1 MERELNGPCSSAP
14 EWVSDWMSN
23 SQAANDPRSARTM
36 PELLRAVA
44 RAYGDAPAVTLSAET
59 IPDDAL
65 SFAELEARSAQLAR
79 GLIARGA
86 GKGTR
91 IGYIYGNSPSFALM
105 FAAISRIG
113 AIAIPISTLVK
124 GNELVRILRQSDVAG
139 LIVQRTL
146 LGKDYVERVGE
157 ALALNGET
165 GPGLMLPQA
174 PYLRWIVSTG
184 ADLPPAIQPLEW
196 LTGAAETVSED
207 LLRAV
212 EAEVHPTDQVI
223 EIYTSGSMALPKG
236 VKHDHGPL
244 VYRAQY
250 LAAMLGLE
258 PGAENPVPLPM
269 FWVGGLMM
277 YLLPDLVAGATTACT
292 EGTSTSNRFSMGSV
306 LAKEDMAA
314 INQKPPYWGLGM
326 SETLGPYSWGD
337 EQRAEGRLLCAPMD
351 HFADRYEVRIADE
364 NNQPVGDGEIGE
376 LQIRGYPVTTGLHK
390 IERDAYFTPDGYFRT
405 GDMCEVEGSRIHF
418 VGRDGDMIKTSS
430 SNVSPAEVEMELMEL
445 PGIHVAYVLG
455 LPDEQRGQMVAAAV
469 VPRENVE
476 LDFAGIEAALKQRMS
491 GYKVPKAYA
500 EFRHEEIPM
509 LPSNKVA
516 RRVLAEMLAERLGR
530 GAA

>member
-1 MERELNGPCSSAP
+1 MSDSA
-14 EWVSDWMSN
+14 
-23 SQAANDPRSARTM
+23 AASDPRSARTM

-44 RAYGDAPAVTLSAET
+44 CAYGDAPAVTLAAET
-59 IPDDAL
+59 IPDDAV
-65 SFAELEARSAQLAR
+65 SFAELESRSARLAR

-91 IGYIYGNSPSFALM
+91 IGFIYGNSPNFALM
-105 FAAISRIG
+105 FAAISRVG
-113 AIAIPISTLVK
+113 AIAIPISTLVR

-139 LIVQRTL
+139 LIVQRSL
-146 LGKDYVERVGE
+146 LGKDYAERVAE
-157 ALALNGET
+157 ALPLDGQTE
-165 GPGLMLPQA
+165 PQLMLPQA
-174 PYLRWIVSTG
+174 PFLRWIVSTG
-184 ADLPPAIQPLEW
+184 ENLHPAIRPSDW
-196 LTGAAETVSED
+196 LTDAAETVSDE

-236 VKHDHGPL
+236 VKHDQGPL

-250 LAAMLGLE
+250 QAKMLGIE
-258 PGAENPVPLPM
+258 RGKEYRAPLPM

-277 YLLPDLVAGATTACT
+277 YLLPNLVAGATTTCT
-292 EGTSTSNRFSMGSV
+292 EGTSTSNRASMGSV
-306 LAKEDMAA
+306 LAKDDMEAL
-314 INQKPPYWGLGM
+314 NQKPPYWGLGM

-337 EQRAEGRLLCAPMD
+337 ELRAEGRLLCAPMD
-351 HFADRYEVRIADE
+351 HFADRYEIRIADE
-364 NNQPVGDGEIGE
+364 NNRAVGDGEIGE

-390 IERDAYFTPDGYFRT
+390 VEREKYFTPDGYYRT
-405 GDMCEVEGSRIHF
+405 GDMCEIEGARAHF

-445 PGIHVAYVLG
+445 PGVHMAYVLG
-455 LPDEQRGQMVAAAV
+455 LPDQQRGQLVAAAV
-469 VPRENVE
+469 VPRQGAT
-476 LDFAGIEAALKQRMS
+476 LDFAQIESALKQRMS
-491 GYKVPKAYA
+491 GFKVPKAYA

-516 RRVLAEMLAERLGR
+516 RRVLAQMLAERLGR
-530 GAA
+530 KAA